1 MDIKQFDLGE
11 VTVEDVE
18 YAAAGD
24 LAVVNFN
31 QKIKPRVS
39 KMIASKNIKLYDVDV
54 IYRRVTN

>member
-18 YAAAGD
+18 YATASD
-24 LAVVNFN
+24 LAIVNFN
-31 QKIKPRVS
+31 QKIKPRIA